1 MGCACGYGRV
11 HDALQQL
18 RRRLLMQNQG
28 QAHHAARGAHEE
40 LAHRLVVQFVEVDLG
55 EDHRRGGLA
64 FEAVNR
70 FEQHVALAVNRLP
83 EQVVLA
89 GEAAQRGLAEAVVGH
104 QLRMLAAV
112 VADDGDVVLLESRRV
127 AVAHCFLDLGDQPGA
142 VGIGV
147 DGDLVGGDRRGGVDF
162 QVAREQA
169 AQHLHHRARAAV
181 VARRMQGDPAGQR
194 GRRAPVEVLHRVF
207 QPQQPRIRTGVAEDE
222 VAPLLGDVLAF
233 VDDDRVEQEGGRN
246 GQLGGALL
254 QLLEGVGQGEVR
266 SLAGMAHALVAQLV
280 VGADQSATRGDAVEM
295 VGQRTV
301 EADVER
307 ALAGFDRRPVFGQG
321 QLRLARAGRA
331 GDTQA
336 EGREV
341 EAPRP
346 MREAPGH
353 AGDHVPRMAH
363 QRADVGIELDQVAQ
377 EGMDLRGGGGFFPRG
392 EQPLD
397 HGG

>member
-1 MGCACGYGRV
+1 
-11 HDALQQL
+11 
-18 RRRLLMQNQG
+18 
-28 QAHHAARGAHEE
+28 
-40 LAHRLVVQFVEVDLG
+40 
-55 EDHRRGGLA
+55 
-64 FEAVNR
+64 
-70 FEQHVALAVNRLP
+70 
-83 EQVVLA
+83 
-89 GEAAQRGLAEAVVGH
+89 
-104 QLRMLAAV
+104 
-112 VADDGDVVLLESRRV
+112 
-127 AVAHCFLDLGDQPGA
+127 
-142 VGIGV
+142 
-147 DGDLVGGDRRGGVDF
+147 
-162 QVAREQA
+162 
-169 AQHLHHRARAAV
+169 
-181 VARRMQGDPAGQR
+181 MQGDPAGQR

-280 VGADQSATRGDAVEM
+280 VGADQPATWGDAVEV

-307 ALAGFDRRPVFGQG
+307 PLAGFDRRPVFGQG

-331 GDTQA
+331 GDAQA

-341 EAPRP
+341 EPPRP
-346 MREAPGH
+346 MREAAGN

-363 QRADVGIELDQVAQ
+363 QRADVRVELDQVAQ
-377 EGMDLRGGGGFFPRG
+377 EGVDLWGGGGFFLRG

-397 HGG
+397 HWQSWSRRVASTMRSGTMPAVSGLCTV